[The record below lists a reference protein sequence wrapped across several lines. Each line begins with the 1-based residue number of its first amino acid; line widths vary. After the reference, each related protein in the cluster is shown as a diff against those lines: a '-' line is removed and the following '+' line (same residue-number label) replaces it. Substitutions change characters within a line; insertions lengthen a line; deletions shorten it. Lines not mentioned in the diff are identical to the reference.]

1 MVSTK
6 TKEMLSKRDIEAF
19 RESCEIWRDY
29 LRIDDWDIYVEAG
42 ELTDGTIAD
51 VSRCVESRSAVVRLH
66 SLPDGE
72 DRGQVLDS
80 TARHE
85 MLHVLLGDLSALA
98 HDRSATSEL
107 IEREEEKLVVRL
119 SRLFE

>member
-1 MVSTK
+1 MV
-6 TKEMLSKRDIEAF
+6 SKRDIEAF
-19 RESCEIWRDY
+19 RESCEIWRDFFS
-29 LRIDDWDIYVEAG
+29 INDWDIYVEAG

-51 VSRCVESRSAVVRLH
+51 VSRCSDSRSAVVRLH

-72 DRGQVLDS
+72 DRDQVLDA

-85 MLHVLLGDLSALA
+85 TLHVLLGDLSALA
-98 HDRSATSEL
+98 HGRESTHED
-107 IEREEEKLVVRL
+107 IEREEERLVVRL

>member
-1 MVSTK
+1 MV
-6 TKEMLSKRDIEAF
+6 SKRDLETF

-29 LRIDDWDIYVEAG
+29 LSIEDWDIYVEAG
-42 ELTDGTIAD
+42 SLGDGTIAD
-51 VSRCVESRSAVVRLH
+51 VSRCVDTRSAVVRLH

-72 DRGQVLDS
+72 DKDLLIDS

-98 HDRSATSEL
+98 HGRESTHED
-107 IEREEEKLVVRL
+107 IEREEERLVVRL

>member
-1 MVSTK
+1 MV
-6 TKEMLSKRDIEAF
+6 SKRDIEAF

-85 MLHVLLGDLSALA
+85 MLHVLLGDLSSLA
-98 HDRSATSEL
+98 HSRESTHDD
-107 IEREEEKLVVRL
+107 IEREEERLVVRL